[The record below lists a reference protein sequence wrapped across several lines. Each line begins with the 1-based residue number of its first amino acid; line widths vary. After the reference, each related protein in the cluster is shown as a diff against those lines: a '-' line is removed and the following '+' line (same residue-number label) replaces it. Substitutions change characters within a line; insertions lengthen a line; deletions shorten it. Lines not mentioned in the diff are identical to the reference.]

1 MSGIETYMSV
11 TVVTGATIGTTT
23 DDALTSAS
31 PTTGT
36 AVTSVSS
43 TTGAFVDSISVS
55 SAVCEA
61 CGEEPFVTAVSAHT
75 ATAVTGVT
83 SETGTFVTGVNT
95 TDDAFVTG
103 VTLTKTT
110 AEILIPIVMT
120 DTAGRAHIVLSAKN
134 PPEPEDYTTD

>member
-61 CGEEPFVTAVSAHT
+61 CGEEPLVTSVSAAT
-75 ATAVTGVT
+75 ATAVTGV
-83 SETGTFVTGVNT
+83 ST

-103 VTLTKTT
+103 VTLTETT
-110 AEILIPIVMT
+110 EEILIPIVMT
-120 DTAGRAHIVLSAKN
+120 DNLGNAHIVLKGVQPEYPITNSS
-134 PPEPEDYTTD
+134 PPSV